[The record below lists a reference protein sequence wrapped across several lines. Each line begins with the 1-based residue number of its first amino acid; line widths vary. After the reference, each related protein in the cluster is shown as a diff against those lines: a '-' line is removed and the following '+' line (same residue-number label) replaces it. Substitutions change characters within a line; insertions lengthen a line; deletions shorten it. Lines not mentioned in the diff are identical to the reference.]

1 MCARVR
7 ACAHP
12 QIRREISARR
22 ARALR
27 AGIARGPYS
36 FLFPSMSAF
45 LLQSAQTSRD
55 TTPKTSAASF
65 CFEIF
70 YIGCQEE
77 TVIHRA
83 N

>member
-1 MCARVR
+1 MCAR
-7 ACAHP
+7 ACALPPESAFWSLNTP

-45 LLQSAQTSRD
+45 LLQSAQTSCD
-55 TTPKTSAASF
+55 TTPENLSGLILF
-65 CFEIF
+65 
-70 YIGCQEE
+70 
-77 TVIHRA
+77 
-83 N
+83 